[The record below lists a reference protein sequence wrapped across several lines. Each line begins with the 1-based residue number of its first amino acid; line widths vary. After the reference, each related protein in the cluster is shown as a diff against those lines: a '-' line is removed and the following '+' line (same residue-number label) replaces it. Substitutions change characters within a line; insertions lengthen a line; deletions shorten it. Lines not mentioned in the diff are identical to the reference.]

1 MSRNQVILE
10 VSELGKDFGAFRAV
24 DSIDLQVHEREVFG
38 FLGPNGAGKSTTIH
52 MLSTLLRPTRGRA
65 ELAGFD
71 VVREPTGVRQS
82 IGMVFQ
88 DPSLDDRLTADENL
102 RFHAMIYDVPRR
114 VRDERIERLLDIVGL
129 ADRRHALVRTF
140 SGGMKRRLEIARGL
154 LHRPRVLFLDEP
166 TAGLDPQTRHAI
178 WEHVRSLRDEA
189 GITVFMTTHY
199 MDEAE
204 NCDRIAVIDHG
215 KIQAL
220 DTPEKLKR
228 LVGGDK
234 VVVTGDPALER
245 DIAAHYRVAV
255 QRVGTGRSPFPG
267 LGRRGIGAARGG
279 GFPGPHPV
287 HPGHAAEPRRRLLEV
302 DRADHPRGGGD
313 PPRPDAADPQDVDG
327 EAVNRASLARHL
339 HDLVPRVPGV
349 PARWAGPR
357 HDRPATD
364 LPADSGPG
372 DRQRHDD
379 QPAPGVSYL
388 QFMLPGISG

>member
-1 MSRNQVILE
+1 
-10 VSELGKDFGAFRAV
+10 
-24 DSIDLQVHEREVFG
+24 
-38 FLGPNGAGKSTTIH
+38 

-102 RFHAMIYDVPRR
+102 RFHAIIYDVPRR
-114 VRDERIERLLDIVGL
+114 VRDERIKRLLDIVGL

-245 DIAAHYRVAV
+245 DISARYRVAV
-255 QRVGTGRSPFPG
+255 QRVGTGPESHFQVSD
-267 LGRRGIGAARGG
+267 GAE
-279 GFPGPHPV
+279 F
-287 HPGHAAEPRRRLLEV
+287 
-302 DRADHPRGGGD
+302 
-313 PPRPDAADPQDVDG
+313 
-327 EAVNRASLARHL
+327 
-339 HDLVPRVPGV
+339 VPRVAVDFRGRIRSIQVTPPSLDDVFLKLTGRIIREEEGT
-349 PARWAGPR
+349 PLDWM
-357 HDRPATD
+357 
-364 LPADSGPG
+364 
-372 DRQRHDD
+372 RQIRKIWT
-379 QPAPGVSYL
+379 GRR
-388 QFMLPGISG
+388 